1 MYKRPIMSIIWSQCS
16 CCAILAWSHHQ
27 LLSTLC
33 LQEYCAKGWYDG
45 KGILGPCER
54 AATARESTFGYQR
67 ACLQYP
73 AKIRKM
79 QVLTYSSLPL
89 EQQSCG
95 RKPCFPHANIF
106 QRASCAKTMVLHDI
120 LQLFR
125 YYQVRVRQ

>member
-1 MYKRPIMSIIWSQCS
+1 MERVY
-16 CCAILAWSHHQ
+16 LALVNV
-27 LLSTLC
+27 LLPPENQPL
-33 LQEYCAKGWYDG
+33 
-45 KGILGPCER
+45 
-54 AATARESTFGYQR
+54 ATSAL
-67 ACLQYP
+67 CLQYP

-95 RKPCFPHANIF
+95 RKSCFPHANIL

-125 YYQVRVRQ
+125 YYQVRVRLNFSVCSQYQKKSNQCVVAALPLQESV